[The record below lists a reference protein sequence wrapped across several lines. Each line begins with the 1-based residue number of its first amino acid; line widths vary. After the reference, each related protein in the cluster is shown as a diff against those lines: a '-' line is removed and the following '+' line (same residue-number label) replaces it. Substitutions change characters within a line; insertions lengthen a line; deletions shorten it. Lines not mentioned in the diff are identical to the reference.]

1 MCRPLGSVHATRA
14 RKTGTVHRATSASS
28 IDVMD
33 NPVPLTAVD
42 NPDSPGL
49 SPLLHG
55 NSDASSEKEVMEISM
70 GKQRLLIEKFR

>member
-1 MCRPLGSVHATRA
+1 
-14 RKTGTVHRATSASS
+14 
-28 IDVMD
+28 MD
-33 NPVPLTAVD
+33 SPVPLTLTAVD

-55 NSDASSEKEVMEISM
+55 NSDASSEKEVMEISV